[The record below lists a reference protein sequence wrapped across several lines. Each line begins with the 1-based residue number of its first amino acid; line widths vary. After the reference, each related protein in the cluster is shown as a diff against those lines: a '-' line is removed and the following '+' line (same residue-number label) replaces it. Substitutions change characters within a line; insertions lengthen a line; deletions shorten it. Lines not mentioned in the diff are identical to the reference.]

1 MSEPTYFAKVVDN
14 IVEGVYVADAE
25 WVNSQD
31 GVWIQSTETNKA
43 YQGAT
48 VVDGVFIQPVISEE

>member
-14 IVEGVYVADAE
+14 VVEGIYVADAE
-25 WVNSQD
+25 WVSSQD

-48 VVDGVFIQPVISEE
+48 VIDGVFIQPVISEE